1 MQQSNSATVALW
13 KTIFSNYNNALS
25 LQSQTQDV
33 LNKHINNLKSATAVS
48 GDLSLL
54 LQRELEGAKSAASS
68 AASNYNNVAKQSQNL
83 LQEYKAKNISNSS
96 QLDSAI
102 MEFKAMANKMEIT
115 VQDNRSMVA
124 KMQSMMNDS
133 ISLDQR
139 NLISEITA
147 VWTSSINSNLKS
159 QKAYSGMVE
168 MVNSY
173 KKSIGLSSLDNGTV
187 ELEGE
192 DEDVSG
198 TVTSKKQGNSRYFIS
213 IKTNQPNY
221 EVTVKAVKSRSKA
234 IVFNISTD
242 DDGAVSFRTSR
253 NLAKY
258 TLQLWVDGTMIS
270 KTAVLK

>member
-1 MQQSNSATVALW
+1 MEKLLNIKFIILSSKNYYNVVLAWQSKYPNLNYKNLTSEFISDQLNYLSKLQSQSSFQINIFSQKIKIAQAQMQQSNSATVALW

-102 MEFKAMANKMEIT
+102 MEFTAMANKMEIT

-133 ISLDQR
+133 ISLDQ
-139 NLISEITA
+139 
-147 VWTSSINSNLKS
+147 
-159 QKAYSGMVE
+159 
-168 MVNSY
+168 
-173 KKSIGLSSLDNGTV
+173 
-187 ELEGE
+187 
-192 DEDVSG
+192 
-198 TVTSKKQGNSRYFIS
+198 
-213 IKTNQPNY
+213 
-221 EVTVKAVKSRSKA
+221 
-234 IVFNISTD
+234 
-242 DDGAVSFRTSR
+242 
-253 NLAKY
+253 
-258 TLQLWVDGTMIS
+258 
-270 KTAVLK
+270 